1 MLVAVVDAEHD
12 PAVRAGG
19 VVPVAEARR
28 AERVDPVEEVVP
40 TGWVGV
46 YPTEYEAAPL
56 ALEQAKPG
64 PVLRVED
71 VLAGVLGALQMHY
84 RFSP

>member
-1 MLVAVVDAEHD
+1 MLVAVVDAQHH

-19 VVPVAEARR
+19 VVPVVEARR

-46 YPTEYEAAPL
+46 YTTEYEAALL
-56 ALEQAKPG
+56 ALEQAEPG
-64 PVLRVED
+64 PVFRVKD
-71 VLAGVLGALQMHY
+71 VLTGVLGALQMHY
-84 RFSP
+84 